1 MAHQTADGHNLLRW
15 AKRGLQQPIGMQL
28 LQPLAVQYVRLA
40 PGYILQMPRI
50 HQKDADTALFQDLV
64 QGDPVD
70 PGRLHRH
77 RIHPTGFQPVGQPLQ
92 ILGKNPKTAY
102 TLFVAVWRHGYID
115 LLPTDINPGGIRV
128 DLIQRIHHDLSL
140 LHSRFSHVILQM
152 KLNWSRPDQNVQVE
166 YAPKRG
172 PRRATNEKTS
182 MIGTKLASGSND
194 TSGGTVLT
202 VWTYCL
208 LYPLLPS
215 FFWKEGRCRPGI
227 TRNDSHLQFS
237 WIGDAAG
244 EGGGGSHRRGG
255 QINLGGGGAH
265 AAFEVAVTGRQAY
278 ICVAQSTH
286 VAAHASATTGGGKR
300 GAGLDQGQE
309 G

>member
-1 MAHQTADGHNLLRW
+1 MAQQTADGHNLLRW
-15 AKRGLQQPIGMQL
+15 AKRGLQQPIGMQS
-28 LQPLAVQYVRLA
+28 LQPLAVQHVRLA

-115 LLPTDINPGGIRV
+115 LLPTDINPGGIGV

-182 MIGTKLASGSND
+182 MIGTKLVSGSND

-227 TRNDSHLQFS
+227 TRNDSSFVQIVCPTSLRSVYVSAFFRFANSNLKGRETRRLLIQTGYFTHLHPAIWGNSPMKKGVVF
-237 WIGDAAG
+237 
-244 EGGGGSHRRGG
+244 
-255 QINLGGGGAH
+255 
-265 AAFEVAVTGRQAY
+265 FGRTAY
-278 ICVAQSTH
+278 AQKKPHSPN
-286 VAAHASATTGGGKR
+286 
-300 GAGLDQGQE
+300 D
-309 G
+309 